1 MIEEYLERIRKH
13 DRNLGAF
20 IDVYEEDARK
30 AASASDM
37 ARSSGHIIGPL
48 HGIPVAVKD
57 VIDIEGKIT
66 TGGSMVWKDRRSSL
80 TATLV
85 RRMVEAGMI
94 VLGKTHTVEFA
105 MGSFGTNKHMGSPK
119 NPWDLEEHRA
129 TGGSSAGTASAVA
142 AGLTPWGIGTDTGG
156 SVRIPSAWCGLTGL
170 KNSVGRISTHG
181 ILPLSHTLDTPGP
194 MCRSVQDAAI
204 LYRVLAGPD
213 EQDLRTLIHPVEDPF
228 PELKKGISG
237 FKLVRVPDSELENV
251 DSENLEAYDSGPGN
265 CLIDEWI
272 RKNSNKNFDLGG
284 SIAKSGKI
292 NQLILN
298 QIIDNFK
305 IESYEKSLD
314 IKDFDISFAR
324 GLSLEDGCATIT
336 NFTAY
341 LIAKGIEH
349 SNLNG
354 TKPIKYLVCGGGRKN
369 SFLIQNIK
377 DYLSN
382 NKNISLDTIDK
393 YSYDGDYVESQAFG
407 YLAIRSFLNLPIS
420 FPKTTGCKTPTVGG
434 KLVKNF

>member
-1 MIEEYLERIRKH
+1 MKNKLYTAIGLMSGTSMDGVDASLIRSNGIDEFTNILDKYYEYDDNLHQGLI
-13 DRNLGAF
+13 DLRNL
-20 IDVYEEDARK
+20 I
-30 AASASDM
+30 
-37 ARSSGHIIGPL
+37 
-48 HGIPVAVKD
+48 
-57 VIDIEGKIT
+57 
-66 TGGSMVWKDRRSSL
+66 
-80 TATLV
+80 LV
-85 RRMVEAGMI
+85 
-94 VLGKTHTVEFA
+94 
-105 MGSFGTNKHMGSPK
+105 
-119 NPWDLEEHRA
+119 
-129 TGGSSAGTASAVA
+129 
-142 AGLTPWGIGTDTGG
+142 
-156 SVRIPSAWCGLTGL
+156 
-170 KNSVGRISTHG
+170 
-181 ILPLSHTLDTPGP
+181 
-194 MCRSVQDAAI
+194 
-204 LYRVLAGPD
+204 D
-213 EQDLRTLIHPVEDPF
+213 EDLRKYSNRL
-228 PELKKGISG
+228 
-237 FKLVRVPDSELENV
+237 SELEREITIFHSKVVNEISLKYNDEIDFIGFHGQTIFHNPEKKITKQLGEGNLLSQLV
-251 DSENLEAYDSGPGN
+251 NKRVIYDFRQKDLKNNGQGAPLTPIFHHLLSQNINKKYKIEFPVCFINIGGISNITKISKKNEVVEENLEAFDLGPGN

-341 LIAKGIEH
+341 LIAKGIEY

-354 TKPIKYLVCGGGRKN
+354 TKPIKYLICGGGRKN